1 MFFQY
6 LFGGL
11 LLVSWLIPNHYLP
24 WTTFYND
31 YFTWL
36 GLVFVIFGV
45 VHKKTARAP
54 VGLLAVSILVAIP
67 LLQWCFGKI
76 FFFGDAFLATLYLA
90 GFALSVLISINSD
103 NDLDCADRFAWVVL
117 LGSLVSFV
125 LALHQWLGLSGLGIW
140 LIDMPGGG
148 RPYANLAQ
156 PNNLAS
162 LLCMGL
168 VASLYLLE
176 RGILGR
182 GVVALVLFLFCAGM
196 AMTRSRMS
204 IIAILVLAIWLLW
217 AIKRLQLCFTRREV
231 VAGVG
236 MFLSL
241 WLAWPTIS
249 EFLYLSADSSLA
261 RLEGAVSGEVRWV
274 LWQQLLDA
282 AMREPLFGY
291 GWNQVS
297 VAQMAVAAEYPSSVY
312 TEHAHNLVVDIL
324 CWNGLPLGGVIVAS
338 GSWWLYSRLLRV
350 NSAVGWFGMAIVLTL
365 LTHSM
370 FEFPLDY
377 GIFLVPFGLA
387 VGLVEASHGGRM
399 VQVPRT
405 FLAFVSVFG
414 LASAVWIF
422 VEYQTVQTDYNRL
435 RYESAGI
442 ELRSPEH
449 LAPDVVLL
457 TQSRE
462 FIRFARTE
470 ARKGMSSGELEWMRQ
485 VAFRYAYP
493 PVMFRYALALGLN
506 GYYDEASTQLLRLRQ
521 LHPEVRYREAQEGW
535 EGMASRYPELAQV
548 HVPELVVKQG
558 HR

>member
-1 MFFQY
+1 MSTVIVSA
-6 LFGGL
+6 LMVL
-11 LLVSWLIPNHYLP
+11 SWLVPNHYYP
-24 WTTFYND
+24 WSTFYND
-31 YFTWL
+31 WL
-36 GLVFVIFGV
+36 MWC
-45 VHKKTARAP
+45 
-54 VGLLAVSILVAIP
+54 GLLFLAGCLVVNGRKTGQLFPNITWVILFSSAIP
-67 LLQWCFGKI
+67 LLQWGAGFI
-76 FFFGDAFLATLYLA
+76 FFGGDALTASLYLA
-90 GFALSVLISINSD
+90 GLAVAIWAGANLANTTNFSEAFAWLISTG
-103 NDLDCADRFAWVVL
+103 A
-117 LGSLVSFV
+117 LVSFF
-125 LALHQWLGLSGLGIW
+125 LAFHQWLGLDYLGIW
-140 LIDMPGGG
+140 LIDMPTGG

-168 VASLYLLE
+168 VASLYLRE

-182 GVVALVLFLFCAGM
+182 GVVALVLFLFCAGI

-204 IIAILVLAIWLLW
+204 IIVILVLAIWLLW
-217 AIKRLQLCFTRREV
+217 AIKRLQLCFTKGEV

-261 RLEGAVSGEVRWV
+261 RLEGAVSGEVRWI

-282 AMREPLFGY
+282 AMREPWLGY

-297 VAQMAVAAEYPSSVY
+297 VAQMVVAAEYPSSVY
-312 TEHAHNLVVDIL
+312 TEHAHNLVVDML
-324 CWNGLPLGGVIVAS
+324 CWNGLPLGGVIVAC
-338 GSWWLYSRLLRV
+338 GSWWLYSRLQYV

-387 VGLVEASHGGRM
+387 VGLVEAGHGGRM
-399 VQVPRT
+399 VQLPRAVLALVP
-405 FLAFVSVFG
+405 VSG
-414 LASAVWIF
+414 LAIAVWIF
-422 VEYQTVQTDYNRL
+422 VEYQAVQADYTRL

-442 ELRSPEH
+442 ELRSPDH
-449 LAPDVVLL
+449 IAPDVVLL
-457 TQSRE
+457 TQSQE

-470 ARKGMSSGELEWMRQ
+470 ATKGMSLKELEWMRK

-506 GYYDEASTQLLRLRQ
+506 GRYEEAGTQLMRLRQ
-521 LHPEVRYREAQEGW
+521 LHPPVRYQEALEGW
-535 EGMASRYPELAQV
+535 TVLAEKFPELGNVA
-548 HVPELVVKQG
+548 VPSVIS
-558 HR
+558 R

>member
-1 MFFQY
+1 MFFQS

-11 LLVSWLIPNHYLP
+11 LLISWLIPNHYLP

-31 YFTWL
+31 YVAWL
-36 GLVFVIFGV
+36 GLVFVLWGAESRISRRVPVAVLV
-45 VHKKTARAP
+45 V
-54 VGLLAVSILVAIP
+54 LMLAAIP
-67 LLQWCFGKI
+67 LLQWHFGKV
-76 FFFGDAFLATLYLA
+76 FFFGDALLATLYLI
-90 GFALSVLISINSD
+90 GFAFSAFVSKNSKS
-103 NDLDCADRFAWVVL
+103 DLVFADRFAWVVL

-125 LALHQWLGLSGLGIW
+125 LALHQWLGLPGLGIW

-162 LLCMGL
+162 LLCMGM
-168 VASLYLLE
+168 VASLYLRE
-176 RGILGR
+176 RGVLGR
-182 GVVALVLFLFCAGM
+182 GVVALVLFLFCAGI

-204 IIAILVLAIWLLW
+204 IIVILVLAIWLLW
-217 AIKRLQLCFTRREV
+217 AVKRLQLSFTQREV

-261 RLEGAVSGEVRWV
+261 RLEGAVSGEVRWI

-282 AMREPLFGY
+282 AMREPWLGY

-297 VAQMAVAAEYPSSVY
+297 VAQMMVAAEYPSSVY
-312 TEHAHNLVVDIL
+312 TEHAHNLVVDML

-338 GSWWLYSRLLRV
+338 GSWWLYSRLQCV

-387 VGLVEASHGGRM
+387 VGLVEAGHGGRM
-399 VQVPRT
+399 VQLPRAVLALVPI
-405 FLAFVSVFG
+405 SG
-414 LASAVWIF
+414 LAIAVWIF
-422 VEYQTVQTDYNRL
+422 VEYQAVQADYTRL

-442 ELRSPEH
+442 ELRSPDH
-449 LAPDVVLL
+449 IAPDVVLL

-470 ARKGMSSGELEWMRQ
+470 ATKGMSLKELEWMRK

-506 GYYDEASTQLLRLRQ
+506 GRYEEAGTQLMRLRQ
-521 LHPEVRYREAQEGW
+521 LHPPVRYQEALEGW
-535 EGMASRYPELAQV
+535 TVMAEKFPELGNVA
-548 HVPELVVKQG
+548 VPSVIS
-558 HR
+558 R